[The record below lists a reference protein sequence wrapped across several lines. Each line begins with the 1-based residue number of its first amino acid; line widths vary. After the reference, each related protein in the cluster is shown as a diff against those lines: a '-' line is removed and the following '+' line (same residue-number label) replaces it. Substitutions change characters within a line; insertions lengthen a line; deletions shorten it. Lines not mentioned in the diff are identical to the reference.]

1 MSNYLLQIHVLI
13 EVRRCGSCLV
23 LHIKHPS
30 IPKPVWHKLTEPM
43 YCPFSSTFRRCIFV
57 RQVELAPGRFVLPS
71 GHARTQP
78 ARAFP
83 AQTVKTA
90 WTLLST
96 GSIVVLVL
104 QALIQRFLPGFFMNR
119 AVRKAGQRLKRK
131 EPAPARPLEEE
142 YIKDFINSP
151 QGEALSTPSF
161 LVVSGS
167 QGIGKSTMLNN
178 LLSEHVKNGKRV
190 LPLKMSSRPGEDL
203 KLNESLPK
211 ALQAVN
217 LPRYYPEQ
225 VEYMLE
231 KVNETCKRRTGSA
244 VVVYLQ
250 LTTKSRGDKFSR
262 DACDDIAST
271 LGAIA
276 RNITYDNATCKFI
289 LEVSVS
295 AVADIIK
302 ERFNMSRLVVVRPL
316 PFEDFTSVVKEV
328 AKQGNDFRTLNKV
341 LADDEIEEVLK
352 HYYIR
357 TGGNLRALGEILE
370 NVSRAGQKGADAVIK
385 RVEQW
390 YKERVE
396 PSERKL
402 DDQEV
407 KDYLLQVAGAGPMGY
422 LPESD
427 EDTKMKLKL
436 LREEPADCVLR
447 RTTSETVALKHWHFV
462 AKLFQE
468 DEQKLRDAGYMWASP
483 VKKNYG
489 AWDVLWVSHPRVI
502 FTYCMHNRRYPTLVS
517 MIPRYQYLSINDTQ
531 SLVSMIPRYQYPS
544 INDTQNRVS
553 MIPQTEYQWY
563 PDTSIQVSMIP
574 RTEYQWY
581 PEPSINDT
589 PNRVSMI
596 PRYQYPSINDTQ
608 NQVSMIPW
616 YQYPSINDI
625 QKGVSMIP
633 WYQYPSINDT
643 QNRVSIIHRTSNNRQ
658 IVSPWTFLAKPSNTD
673 KSFHP
678 QLLTKTWNKD
688 KSFHPQLL

>member
-57 RQVELAPGRFVLPS
+57 RQVELSPGRFVLPS

-83 AQTVKTA
+83 AQTVKTG

-96 GSIVVLVL
+96 GSVVVLVL
-104 QALIQRFLPGFFMNR
+104 QALRQRFLPGFFMNR

-203 KLNESLPK
+203 KLNEALPK

-271 LGAIA
+271 LGACA
-276 RNITYDNATCKFI
+276 RNITYDNAACKFI

-295 AVADIIK
+295 AVADIIT

-316 PFEDFTSVVKEV
+316 PFEDFTSVVKAV

-341 LADDEIEEVLK
+341 LAEDDMDEVALL
-352 HYYIR
+352 HPR
-357 TGGNLRALGEILE
+357 GGHLARE
-370 NVSRAGQKGADAVIK
+370 NVSREGQKGADAVIK
-385 RVEQW
+385 WVEQW

-396 PSERKL
+396 PIERKL

-468 DEQKLRDAGYMWASP
+468 DEQKLRDAGYM
-483 VKKNYG
+483 
-489 AWDVLWVSHPRVI
+489 
-502 FTYCMHNRRYPTLVS
+502 
-517 MIPRYQYLSINDTQ
+517 
-531 SLVSMIPRYQYPS
+531 
-544 INDTQNRVS
+544 
-553 MIPQTEYQWY
+553 
-563 PDTSIQVSMIP
+563 
-574 RTEYQWY
+574 
-581 PEPSINDT
+581 
-589 PNRVSMI
+589 
-596 PRYQYPSINDTQ
+596 
-608 NQVSMIPW
+608 
-616 YQYPSINDI
+616 
-625 QKGVSMIP
+625 
-633 WYQYPSINDT
+633 
-643 QNRVSIIHRTSNNRQ
+643 
-658 IVSPWTFLAKPSNTD
+658 
-673 KSFHP
+673 
-678 QLLTKTWNKD
+678 
-688 KSFHPQLL
+688 

>member
-1 MSNYLLQIHVLI
+1 
-13 EVRRCGSCLV
+13 
-23 LHIKHPS
+23 
-30 IPKPVWHKLTEPM
+30 M
-43 YCPFSSTFRRCIFV
+43 YCPFPSTFRRCIFV

-83 AQTVKTA
+83 AQTVKTG

-96 GSIVVLVL
+96 GSVVVLVL

-203 KLNESLPK
+203 KLNEALPK
-211 ALQAVN
+211 ALQVVN

-271 LGAIA
+271 HGAFA
-276 RNITYDNATCKFI
+276 RNITYDNAACKFI
-289 LEVSVS
+289 FWRS
-295 AVADIIK
+295 ACLLWPTSSPKGLTCQGWLWCDHYLSK
-302 ERFNMSRLVVVRPL
+302 TSHLWSRRWQ
-316 PFEDFTSVVKEV
+316 SR
-328 AKQGNDFRTLNKV
+328 GNEFRTLNKV
-341 LADDEIEEVLK
+341 LAEDDMDEVLK

-357 TGGNLRALGEILE
+357 VGGNFRALDLILE
-370 NVSRAGQKGADAVIK
+370 NVSREGQKGADAVIE

-390 YKERVE
+390 YNRRVE
-396 PSERKL
+396 PIEKKL

-407 KDYLLQVAGAGPMGY
+407 KDYLLKVAEAGPMGY
-422 LPESD
+422 LPNSKQ
-427 EDTKMKLKL
+427 TTQMTLNL

-447 RTTSETVALKHWHFV
+447 STTSETVALKHWHFV
-462 AKLFQE
+462 AKLFEE
-468 DEQKLRDAGYMWASP
+468 DEQKLRDAGYM
-483 VKKNYG
+483 
-489 AWDVLWVSHPRVI
+489 
-502 FTYCMHNRRYPTLVS
+502 
-517 MIPRYQYLSINDTQ
+517 
-531 SLVSMIPRYQYPS
+531 
-544 INDTQNRVS
+544 
-553 MIPQTEYQWY
+553 
-563 PDTSIQVSMIP
+563 
-574 RTEYQWY
+574 
-581 PEPSINDT
+581 
-589 PNRVSMI
+589 
-596 PRYQYPSINDTQ
+596 
-608 NQVSMIPW
+608 
-616 YQYPSINDI
+616 
-625 QKGVSMIP
+625 
-633 WYQYPSINDT
+633 
-643 QNRVSIIHRTSNNRQ
+643 
-658 IVSPWTFLAKPSNTD
+658 
-673 KSFHP
+673 
-678 QLLTKTWNKD
+678 
-688 KSFHPQLL
+688 

>member
-83 AQTVKTA
+83 AQTVKTG

-96 GSIVVLVL
+96 GSVVVLVL

-178 LLSEHVKNGKRV
+178 LMCEHVKNGKRV

-203 KLNESLPK
+203 KLNEALPK

-231 KVNETCKRRTGSA
+231 KVNETCKCRTGSA

-271 LGAIA
+271 LGAFA
-276 RNITYDNATCKFI
+276 RNITYDNAACKFI

-295 AVADIIK
+295 AVADIIT
-302 ERFNMSRLVVVRPL
+302 ERFDMSDLVVVRPL

-341 LADDEIEEVLK
+341 LAEDDMDEVLK

-357 TGGNLRALGEILE
+357 AGGNFRDLNLILE
-370 NVSRAGQKGADAVIK
+370 NVSRAGQKGADAVIEQ
-385 RVEQW
+385 VEQW

-396 PSERKL
+396 PFEKKL

-407 KDYLLQVAGAGPMGY
+407 KDYLLKVAEAGPMGY

-447 RTTSETVALKHWHFV
+447 RTTNLRVALKHWHFV

-468 DEQKLRDAGYMWASP
+468 DEQKLRDAGYM
-483 VKKNYG
+483 
-489 AWDVLWVSHPRVI
+489 
-502 FTYCMHNRRYPTLVS
+502 
-517 MIPRYQYLSINDTQ
+517 
-531 SLVSMIPRYQYPS
+531 
-544 INDTQNRVS
+544 
-553 MIPQTEYQWY
+553 
-563 PDTSIQVSMIP
+563 
-574 RTEYQWY
+574 
-581 PEPSINDT
+581 
-589 PNRVSMI
+589 
-596 PRYQYPSINDTQ
+596 
-608 NQVSMIPW
+608 
-616 YQYPSINDI
+616 
-625 QKGVSMIP
+625 
-633 WYQYPSINDT
+633 
-643 QNRVSIIHRTSNNRQ
+643 
-658 IVSPWTFLAKPSNTD
+658 
-673 KSFHP
+673 
-678 QLLTKTWNKD
+678 
-688 KSFHPQLL
+688 

>member
-1 MSNYLLQIHVLI
+1 M
-13 EVRRCGSCLV
+13 
-23 LHIKHPS
+23 
-30 IPKPVWHKLTEPM
+30 
-43 YCPFSSTFRRCIFV
+43 
-57 RQVELAPGRFVLPS
+57 
-71 GHARTQP
+71 
-78 ARAFP
+78 
-83 AQTVKTA
+83 
-90 WTLLST
+90 
-96 GSIVVLVL
+96 LVL

-119 AVRKAGQRLKRK
+119 EVRKAGQRLKRK
-131 EPAPARPLEEE
+131 EPAPARPLEEEYIE

-178 LLSEHVKNGKRV
+178 LMCEHVKNGKRV

-203 KLNESLPK
+203 KLNEALPK
-211 ALQAVN
+211 ALLY

-231 KVNETCKRRTGSA
+231 KVNETCKRRTSSA

-250 LTTKSRGDKFSR
+250 LTTKSRRDKFSR

-271 LGAIA
+271 LGAFA
-276 RNITYDNATCKFI
+276 RNITYDNAACKFI

-302 ERFNMSRLVVVRPL
+302 ERFDMSDLVVVRPL

-328 AKQGNDFRTLNKV
+328 AKQGNDFRTLNRV

-357 TGGNLRALGEILE
+357 TGGNFRALGEILR

-396 PSERKL
+396 PIERKL

-447 RTTSETVALKHWHFV
+447 RTTSETVALKHLHFV

-468 DEQKLRDAGYMWASP
+468 DEQKLRDAGYM
-483 VKKNYG
+483 
-489 AWDVLWVSHPRVI
+489 
-502 FTYCMHNRRYPTLVS
+502 
-517 MIPRYQYLSINDTQ
+517 
-531 SLVSMIPRYQYPS
+531 
-544 INDTQNRVS
+544 
-553 MIPQTEYQWY
+553 
-563 PDTSIQVSMIP
+563 
-574 RTEYQWY
+574 
-581 PEPSINDT
+581 
-589 PNRVSMI
+589 
-596 PRYQYPSINDTQ
+596 
-608 NQVSMIPW
+608 
-616 YQYPSINDI
+616 
-625 QKGVSMIP
+625 
-633 WYQYPSINDT
+633 
-643 QNRVSIIHRTSNNRQ
+643 
-658 IVSPWTFLAKPSNTD
+658 
-673 KSFHP
+673 
-678 QLLTKTWNKD
+678 
-688 KSFHPQLL
+688 

>member
-1 MSNYLLQIHVLI
+1 MSNDLLQIHVLT

-30 IPKPVWHKLTEPM
+30 IPKPVWHKLTQPM
-43 YCPFSSTFRRCIFV
+43 YCPFPSTFRRCIFV

-83 AQTVKTA
+83 AQTVKTG

-96 GSIVVLVL
+96 GSVVVLVL

-119 AVRKAGQRLKRK
+119 AVRKAGQRLERTERK
-131 EPAPARPLEEE
+131 AEQRLERTEPAPARPVEEE
-142 YIKDFINSP
+142 CIKDFSNSP
-151 QGEALSTPSF
+151 QRKALSTPSF

-178 LLSEHVKNGKRV
+178 LMCEHVKNGKRV

-203 KLNESLPK
+203 KLNEALPK

-231 KVNETCKRRTGSA
+231 MVNETCKRRTGSA

-262 DACDDIAST
+262 DACDGIAST
-271 LGAIA
+271 LGAFA
-276 RNITYDNATCKFI
+276 RNVTYDNAACKFI
-289 LEVSVS
+289 LEVRVS
-295 AVADIIK
+295 AVADIIQ

-341 LADDEIEEVLK
+341 LADVKIEEVLK

-357 TGGNLRALGEILE
+357 TGGNFRDLGEILE
-370 NVSRAGQKGADAVIK
+370 NVSRAGQKGADAVIEQ
-385 RVEQW
+385 VEQW

-396 PSERKL
+396 PIQRKL

-407 KDYLLQVAGAGPMGY
+407 KDYLLKVAEAGPMGY

-447 RTTSETVALKHWHFV
+447 RTTNLSVALKHWHFV

-468 DEQKLRDAGYMWASP
+468 DEQKLRDAGYM
-483 VKKNYG
+483 
-489 AWDVLWVSHPRVI
+489 
-502 FTYCMHNRRYPTLVS
+502 
-517 MIPRYQYLSINDTQ
+517 
-531 SLVSMIPRYQYPS
+531 
-544 INDTQNRVS
+544 
-553 MIPQTEYQWY
+553 
-563 PDTSIQVSMIP
+563 
-574 RTEYQWY
+574 
-581 PEPSINDT
+581 
-589 PNRVSMI
+589 
-596 PRYQYPSINDTQ
+596 
-608 NQVSMIPW
+608 
-616 YQYPSINDI
+616 
-625 QKGVSMIP
+625 
-633 WYQYPSINDT
+633 
-643 QNRVSIIHRTSNNRQ
+643 
-658 IVSPWTFLAKPSNTD
+658 
-673 KSFHP
+673 
-678 QLLTKTWNKD
+678 
-688 KSFHPQLL
+688 

>member
-1 MSNYLLQIHVLI
+1 M
-13 EVRRCGSCLV
+13 
-23 LHIKHPS
+23 
-30 IPKPVWHKLTEPM
+30 
-43 YCPFSSTFRRCIFV
+43 
-57 RQVELAPGRFVLPS
+57 
-71 GHARTQP
+71 
-78 ARAFP
+78 
-83 AQTVKTA
+83 
-90 WTLLST
+90 
-96 GSIVVLVL
+96 LVL

-178 LLSEHVKNGKRV
+178 LMCEHVKNGKRV

-203 KLNESLPK
+203 KLNEALPK

-271 LGAIA
+271 LGAFA
-276 RNITYDNATCKFI
+276 RNITYDNAACKFI

-295 AVADIIK
+295 AVADIIT
-302 ERFNMSRLVVVRPL
+302 ERFDMSDLVVVRPL

-341 LADDEIEEVLK
+341 LAEDDMDEVLK

-357 TGGNLRALGEILE
+357 TGGNFRDLDLILE
-370 NVSRAGQKGADAVIK
+370 DVSREGQKGADAVIEQ
-385 RVEQW
+385 VEQW
-390 YKERVE
+390 YNRRVE
-396 PSERKL
+396 PIEKKL

-407 KDYLLQVAGAGPMGY
+407 KDYLLKVAEAGPMGY

-427 EDTKMKLKL
+427 EETEMKLKL

-447 RTTSETVALKHWHFV
+447 RTTNLSVALKHWHFV

-468 DEQKLRDAGYMWASP
+468 DEQKLRDAEVA
-483 VKKNYG
+483 VKKT
-489 AWDVLWVSHPRVI
+489 V
-502 FTYCMHNRRYPTLVS
+502 TLE
-517 MIPRYQYLSINDTQ
+517 MFC
-531 SLVSMIPRYQYPS
+531 
-544 INDTQNRVS
+544 
-553 MIPQTEYQWY
+553 
-563 PDTSIQVSMIP
+563 
-574 RTEYQWY
+574 
-581 PEPSINDT
+581 
-589 PNRVSMI
+589 
-596 PRYQYPSINDTQ
+596 
-608 NQVSMIPW
+608 
-616 YQYPSINDI
+616 
-625 QKGVSMIP
+625 G
-633 WYQYPSINDT
+633 
-643 QNRVSIIHRTSNNRQ
+643 
-658 IVSPWTFLAKPSNTD
+658 
-673 KSFHP
+673 
-678 QLLTKTWNKD
+678 
-688 KSFHPQLL
+688 